1 MRGYRFRANPL
12 DRKVIVHLNIG
23 NSVTGTSLMTCDGEG
38 LFGLGGLGFVMAGEY
53 VLLGFRNSY
62 FQGFLKENLKFN
74 QETM

>member
-23 NSVTGTSLMTCDGEG
+23 NSVTGISLMTCDGEG

-53 VLLGFRNSY
+53 VLLGFRNS
-62 FQGFLKENLKFN
+62 FRFN
-74 QETM
+74 GLYIYQT